1 MGRFLTSQG
10 TLGITLR
17 DNVITNYSAV
27 ANDRILANTSGGAF
41 TITLPTSPLVND
53 MVQIIDV
60 GGIAATNKITVA
72 RNGQKI
78 NGFNEDLTI
87 DLSGSVTSLIYTGAT
102 WGWVFAAV

>member
-1 MGRFLTSQG
+1 MGRFITSTG

-17 DNVITNYSAV
+17 DNVTTAYSAS
-27 ANDRILANTSGGAF
+27 ANDRILANTTGGAF
-41 TITLPTSPLVND
+41 TITLPAAPLTND
-53 MVQIIDV
+53 VIQIIDV
-60 GGIAATNKITVA
+60 GQVASTNKITVA

-78 NGFNEDLTI
+78 NGLNEDLTI